1 MKNVVLKASPR
12 SVTGKQVRRLRRE
25 GLLPAVLYGHKFD
38 ATPISLNA
46 HETALALSGLSQSA
60 LVTIELE
67 GKEFPA
73 IVRERQKNYI
83 RNEFIHIDFQV
94 VSRTEKLRTNVSI
107 ELHGVSPAVKDFNG
121 VVVSGVTQV
130 EVECLPQDLPERIVL
145 DITKLVNIG
154 DGIYVRDLV
163 LPEGVTIHQPPEEMI
178 VMISAPEQEV
188 EVEVEEVELAT
199 EPEVIEKGKK
209 EEEPS
214 D

>member
-25 GLLPAVLYGHKFD
+25 GLLPAVLYGHKFEPM
-38 ATPISLNA
+38 AISLNA
-46 HETALALSGLSQSA
+46 HDTALALSGLSQSA
-60 LVTIELE
+60 LVTIELD
-67 GKEFPA
+67 GKEYPA
-73 IVRERQKNYI
+73 LVRERQKNYI

-209 EEEPS
+209 EEDTS

>member
-25 GLLPAVLYGHKFD
+25 GLLPAVLYGHKFEPM
-38 ATPISLNA
+38 AISLNA
-46 HETALALSGLSQSA
+46 HDTALALSGLSQSA
-60 LVTIELE
+60 LVTIELD
-67 GKEFPA
+67 GKEYPA
-73 IVRERQKNYI
+73 LVRERQKNYI

>member
-25 GLLPAVLYGHKFD
+25 GLLPAVLYGHKFEPM
-38 ATPISLNA
+38 AISLNA
-46 HETALALSGLSQSA
+46 HDTALALSGLSQSA
-60 LVTIELE
+60 LVTIELD
-67 GKEFPA
+67 GKEYPA
-73 IVRERQKNYI
+73 LVRERQKNYI

-107 ELHGVSPAVKDFNG
+107 DLHGVSPAVKDFNG

>member
-25 GLLPAVLYGHKFD
+25 GLLPAVLYGHKFEPM
-38 ATPISLNA
+38 AISLNA
-46 HETALALSGLSQSA
+46 HDTALALSGLSQSA
-60 LVTIELE
+60 LVTIELD
-67 GKEFPA
+67 GKEYPA
-73 IVRERQKNYI
+73 LVRERQKNYI

-178 VMISAPEQEV
+178 VMISAPEQEI

>member
-1 MKNVVLKASPR
+1 
-12 SVTGKQVRRLRRE
+12 
-25 GLLPAVLYGHKFD
+25 
-38 ATPISLNA
+38 
-46 HETALALSGLSQSA
+46 
-60 LVTIELE
+60 VTIELE

-130 EVECLPQDLPERIVL
+130 EVECLPQDLPEQIVL

-163 LPEGVTIHQPPEEMI
+163 LPEGVTIHQSPEEMI

>member
-25 GLLPAVLYGHKFD
+25 GLLPAVLYGHKFEPM
-38 ATPISLNA
+38 AISLNA
-46 HETALALSGLSQSA
+46 HDTALALSGLSQSA
-60 LVTIELE
+60 LVTIELD
-67 GKEFPA
+67 GKEYPA
-73 IVRERQKNYI
+73 LVRERQKNYI

-188 EVEVEEVELAT
+188 EVEAPEVDLAT